1 MEKAIQVTLEEGE
14 VIMGQIEEAF
24 GFTKY
29 DFEKNTDGQKKLIY
43 TKWGSEE
50 DFNDVEDL
58 GNKSLKINGKLGDIY
73 IDKIRTDGWVI
84 IGKGTTLHCDDIEAG
99 EEIVTEYEGFIH

>member
-1 MEKAIQVTLEEGE
+1 MENAIQVTVEQGE

-29 DFEKNTDGQKKLIY
+29 DFEDVDGQKKPIY
-43 TKWGSEE
+43 TKWGLPE
-50 DFNDVEDL
+50 DYIDVADL

-73 IDKIRTDGWVI
+73 IDKIRTNGWVI
-84 IGKGTTLHCDDIEAG
+84 VGLGTTLHCDDIEVG
-99 EEIVTEYEGFIH
+99 EDIITEYEGFIH

>member
-1 MEKAIQVTLEEGE
+1 MENAIQVSVEDGE

-29 DFEKNTDGQKKLIY
+29 DFENVDGQKKLIY
-43 TKWGSEE
+43 TKWGPEE
-50 DFNDVEDL
+50 DIIDIEDL
-58 GNKSLKINGKLGDIY
+58 GNRSLKINGKLGDIY

-84 IGKGTTLHCDDIEAG
+84 IGQGTTLHCDDIEAG
-99 EEIVTEYEGFIH
+99 EDIITEYEGFIH

>member
-1 MEKAIQVTLEEGE
+1 MKVSIKQGEE
-14 VIMGQIEEAF
+14 IMGQIQEAL

-29 DFEKNTDGQKKLIY
+29 DFDDGKLIY

-50 DFNDVEDL
+50 DYIDVEDL
-58 GNKSLKINGKLGDIY
+58 KHRSLKINGGLGDIY

-84 IGKGTTLHCDDIEAG
+84 VGSGTTLHCDDIEVG
-99 EEIVTEYEGFIH
+99 KDLITDYEGFIH

>member
-1 MEKAIQVTLEEGE
+1 MENAIQVTLEEGE

-29 DFEKNTDGQKKLIY
+29 DFTKNEEGKKVLIY
-43 TKWGSEE
+43 TKWGTEE
-50 DFNDVEDL
+50 DYNDVEDL

-73 IDKIRTDGWVI
+73 IDKIATDGYVI
-84 IGKGTTLHCDDIEAG
+84 VGVGTTLHCEDISAG
-99 EEIVTEYEGFIH
+99 EDIITEYEGFIH

>member
-1 MEKAIQVTLEEGE
+1 
-14 VIMGQIEEAF
+14 MGQIEEAF

-29 DFEKNTDGQKKLIY
+29 DFRKNESGENRLIY
-43 TKWGSEE
+43 TKWGSPES
-50 DFNDVEDL
+50 FTDVEDL

-84 IGKGTTLHCDDIEAG
+84 VGKGTNLICPDIEAG
-99 EEIVTEYEGFIH
+99 EDIVTEYEGYIH